1 MPNIEKRVFIRPIA
15 PEDCDAFLAAVRRSR
30 SLHRNWINP
39 KAASRAAFETY
50 LKRFADDA
58 YYGFVV
64 VARESGELVGAINL
78 NDVIRGS
85 FQSASVG
92 YYAFAPHAGKG
103 LMHAGLVLV
112 LEHAF
117 RKLKLHRVEANIQPE
132 NQASIALVKKCGFI
146 REGCSRRLLKVCGRW
161 KDHERWAILA
171 EDFAHHLRFARLRS
185 KVPKA

>member
-1 MPNIEKRVFIRPIA
+1 MPNGEKRVFIRPLA
-15 PEDCDAFLAAVRRSR
+15 YEDCDAFLAAVRRSR

-39 KAASRAAFETY
+39 KAATRAAFTAY

-58 YYGFVV
+58 HHGFVV

-92 YYAFAPHAGKG
+92 YYAFTPHAGRGFMREG
-103 LMHAGLVLV
+103 LLLVLSR
-112 LEHAF
+112 AF
-117 RKLKLHRVEANIQPE
+117 QHLKLHRVEANIQPE
-132 NQASIALVKKCGFI
+132 NEASIALVKRCGFI
-146 REGCSRRLLKVCGRW
+146 REGYSRRLLKVCGRW

-171 EDFAHHLRFARLRS
+171 EDFTSRR
-185 KVPKA
+185 